1 MSKPID
7 KTRPSNRRCWNCKHW
22 EEVKEIKGG
31 WRIEDRKYYC
41 ETGGCK
47 MNYWNCCPYFEW
59 NPEKEYKEALK
70 DGKDCSI

>member
-22 EEVKEIKGG
+22 KAVKEIKGG
-31 WRIEDRKYYC
+31 WRIEDRKFYC
-41 ETGGCK
+41 ETGGRQ
-47 MNYWNCCPYFEW
+47 MNYWNCCAYFEW

-70 DGKDCSI
+70 DGSTTD